1 MSTLLERKFRL
12 LARLNE
18 ELDDHVW
25 SVFGRYIKEEKILF
39 NSPEAWRVDD
49 NSLFFTGED
58 GCRGCYDSM
67 TCTIPME
74 FFTDTEAAFK
84 RLRAEKVEA
93 ERLRDQVNAKNSE
106 MNMLH
111 EMLNGRLPC
120 SALECELVQFA
131 EQQAAENEVLR
142 QERDQLKAELER
154 YSMNAGAADQFRR
167 EAFAMR
173 QALGFDKYGD
183 DIAPVDLL
191 NALDSHDAEAIERA
205 REYVTSIVEE
215 SDFAV
220 DYDLALLEYGKKLR
234 QRAKEVQS

>member
-1 MSTLLERKFRL
+1 MYRQIDDERKRL
-12 LARLNE
+12 Q
-18 ELDDHVW
+18 
-25 SVFGRYIKEEKILF
+25 
-39 NSPEAWRVDD
+39 
-49 NSLFFTGED
+49 
-58 GCRGCYDSM
+58 
-67 TCTIPME
+67 
-74 FFTDTEAAFK
+74 
-84 RLRAEKVEA
+84 AEV
-93 ERLRDQVNAKNSE
+93 ERLREQHESYMSKMNDGWFE
-106 MNMLH
+106 M
-111 EMLNGRLPC
+111 E
-120 SALECELVQFA
+120 
-131 EQQAAENEVLR
+131 